1 MVISDSH
8 QQPSRSL
15 GAFVALAVL
24 CLAELVGVMDNT
36 IVNVG
41 IPTLGR
47 AFHASTSQLQWIV
60 DAYTLVFAVLMLPA
74 GYLGDR
80 IGRRK
85 VLITGLLGFAAVSA
99 ASSMATSV
107 TILIGLRVL
116 LGLCAALVFPATL
129 SLIST
134 IFKGTKHHA
143 LAVGL
148 WAATA
153 GLGIALGPV
162 VGGMLLQHFDWPAL
176 FWINIAIVLPVAGA
190 SPFLVP
196 ESRGVNLGRFDGIG
210 MVLAISALGL
220 FVGSLIEGPQIGW
233 ASAPILGGLTV
244 SAVLAWAFIA
254 WERRVESPLLDLSLF
269 RAPNVATCSLAIGLA
284 FFSLFGFTFAITIYF
299 QAVRGYSALQAGL
312 AILPFAVVMGAASP
326 LAPVLARRFGIGRC
340 VPVGIALM
348 GVGFWVVSFANATN
362 SYWAVMVPAMVFMAT
377 GLGLAQGP
385 ATDIILSAAPSDE
398 IGVASGVNDSIR
410 EVGGTVGVALLGSI
424 LSYVYRAQMGP
435 VMAQTPGATGADT
448 SIMAA
453 QQVAVTLPDAASQ
466 SLWAAAS
473 DAFLTGLHLNCLI
486 LTGLT
491 LTMSVLFAVRF
502 ARAERHELSGFD
514 GGGERTGGSL
524 PGALPV
530 EVSGGAAGAGYPDG
544 ACGGPAGT
552 RKGLGAPPVQHE

>member
-1 MVISDSH
+1 MVITDSPR
-8 QQPSRSL
+8 QSARSR
-15 GAFVALAVL
+15 GAFVALLVL

-36 IVNVG
+36 IINVG

-47 AFHASTSQLQWIV
+47 AFHASTSQLQWTV

-85 VLITGLLGFAAVSA
+85 VLITGLLGFAVVSA
-99 ASSMATSV
+99 ASALATSV
-107 TILIGLRVL
+107 TTLIWLRVM

-129 SLIST
+129 SLISI

-162 VGGMLLQHFDWPAL
+162 VGGLLLQHFSWPAL
-176 FWINIAIVLPVAGA
+176 FWINIAIVLPVAAA
-190 SPFLVP
+190 SPLLVP
-196 ESRGVNLGRFDGIG
+196 ESRGVDLGRFDGVG
-210 MVLAISALGL
+210 VVLAISALGL

-233 ASAPILGGLTV
+233 TSAPILGGLAA
-244 SAVLAWAFIA
+244 SAVLAWAFIT
-254 WERRVESPLLDLSLF
+254 WELRVESPLLDLTLF
-269 RAPNVATCSLAIGLA
+269 RAPNVATCSSAIGLA

-312 AILPFAVVMGAASP
+312 AILPFAAVMGAVSP
-326 LAPVLARRFGIGRC
+326 LAPILARRFGTGRC
-340 VPVGIALM
+340 VPTGIALM
-348 GVGFWVVSFANATN
+348 GVGFWIVSFADATN
-362 SYWAVMVPAMVFMAT
+362 SYWVVMVPAMVFMAT

-410 EVGGTVGVALLGSI
+410 EVGGTIGVALLGSI
-424 LSYVYRAQMGP
+424 LSYVYKTQMEP
-435 VMAQTPGATGADT
+435 VMAQMPGLTGAES
-448 SIMAA
+448 SIMVA
-453 QQVAVTLPDAASQ
+453 QQVAATLPDAARQ
-466 SLWAAAS
+466 SLWASAS
-473 DAFLTGLHLNCLI
+473 DAFLSGLHLNCLI

-491 LTMSVLFAVRF
+491 LTASVLFAVRF
-502 ARAERHELSGFD
+502 ARAESHG
-514 GGGERTGGSL
+514 
-524 PGALPV
+524 V
-530 EVSGGAAGAGYPDG
+530 
-544 ACGGPAGT
+544 
-552 RKGLGAPPVQHE
+552 

>member
-1 MVISDSH
+1 MLIADS
-8 QQPSRSL
+8 QPAARSR

-36 IVNVG
+36 IINVG

-47 AFHASTSQLQWIV
+47 AFHASTSQLQWVV
-60 DAYTLVFAVLMLPA
+60 DAYTLVFAVLMLPS

-85 VLITGLLGFAAVSA
+85 VLITGLLGFAVVSA
-99 ASSMATSV
+99 ASAVTTSI
-107 TILIGLRVL
+107 TTLIGLRVL

-134 IFKGTKHHA
+134 IFKGTRHHA

-162 VGGMLLQHFDWPAL
+162 VGGLLLQHFDWPSL
-176 FWINIAIVLPVAGA
+176 FWVNIAIVLPVAA
-190 SPFLVP
+190 VSPFLVP
-196 ESRGVNLGRFDGIG
+196 ESRGASLGRFDGVG
-210 MVLAISALGL
+210 VLLAVSALGL

-233 ASAPILGGLTV
+233 TSAPILGGLAA
-244 SAVLAWAFIA
+244 SAVLAWAFVA
-254 WERRVESPLLDLSLF
+254 WERRVDSPLLDLSLF
-269 RAPNVATCSLAIGLA
+269 RARNVATCSAAIGLA

-312 AILPFAVVMGAASP
+312 AILPFAIVMGAASP
-326 LAPVLARRFGIGRC
+326 LAPVLARRFGTRWC
-340 VPVGIALM
+340 VPAGIALM
-348 GVGFWVVSFANATN
+348 GVGFWIVSFADATN
-362 SYWAVMVPAMVFMAT
+362 SYWAVMVPAMVFMAM
-377 GLGLAQGP
+377 GLGFAQGP

-410 EVGGTVGVALLGSI
+410 EVGGTIGVALLGSI
-424 LSYVYRAQMGP
+424 LSHVYRARMEP
-435 VMAQTPGATGADT
+435 VMAQAPGLTGADS

-453 QQVAVTLPDAASQ
+453 QQIAATLPEAAQQ
-466 SLWAAAS
+466 SLQAAAS
-473 DAFLTGLHLNCLI
+473 DAFLAGLHLNCLI

-491 LTMSVLFAVRF
+491 LATSVVLAVRF
-502 ARAERHELSGFD
+502 ARAERNSARSGD
-514 GGGERTGGSL
+514 LNGRT
-524 PGALPV
+524 V
-530 EVSGGAAGAGYPDG
+530 GGAEREPCLQA
-544 ACGGPAGT
+544 
-552 RKGLGAPPVQHE
+552 Q